1 MSAVPA
7 RPRMQVLEWHAI
19 GKGALVGKAKV
30 LLPIGLEI
38 DGIAVFCRPDGA
50 RWAQFPA
57 EMMRDADGQPI
68 TDDRGKIKYR
78 SVIRWATRE
87 LQERWSA
94 AVLDLL
100 NLAESPEPR
109 PDPGRRP
116 QSLPAARRQSYPRHR
131 LAEPVGADYG
141 RPFDDP
147 VDDVGL
153 AQ

>member
-1 MSAVPA
+1 MTAAPD
-7 RPRMQVLEWHAI
+7 RPRMKLLSWQPI
-19 GKGALVGKAKV
+19 NKGSLLGKAQIW
-30 LLPIGLEI
+30 LPSGLEI
-38 DGIAVFCRPDGA
+38 SDVAVFEKDGR
-50 RWAQFPA
+50 RWAQMPA

-78 SVIRWATRE
+78 TSIRWATRE

-100 NLAESPEPR
+100 NLAEAPEPR

-116 QSLPAARRQSYPRHR
+116 QRLPAPRRQAYPRHR
-131 LAEPVGADYG
+131 LAEPVGADGG
-141 RPFDDP
+141 RPFNDPIDDI
-147 VDDVGL
+147 GL